1 MGGLDSIDIDE
12 FINPVEIIW
21 FERGIKLS
29 SNVEKSKDYIKRD
42 GNVREGLFGR
52 LNWMSFV
59 INILAVLLYSYVY
72 LYEI

>member
-1 MGGLDSIDIDE
+1 MSIVSLGGLDSIDIDG

-29 SNVEKSKDYIKRD
+29 SNVGRSKDYIKRD

-52 LNWMSFV
+52 LK
-59 INILAVLLYSYVY
+59 
-72 LYEI
+72 